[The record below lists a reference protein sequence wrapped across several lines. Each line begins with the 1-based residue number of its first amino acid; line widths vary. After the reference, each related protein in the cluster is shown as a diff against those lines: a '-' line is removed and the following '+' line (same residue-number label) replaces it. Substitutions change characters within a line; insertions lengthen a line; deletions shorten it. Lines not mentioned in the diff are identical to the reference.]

1 MDGAAAHEECS
12 TLPDA
17 SKAAADEGS
26 ETTMRPADEG
36 EVVEAVRWA
45 VAQRAPLEIV
55 GSGSKLGLG
64 RPVQARA
71 TLDVSQLTGVTLYE
85 PEELVL
91 RAAAGTPMAEIEALL
106 AENGQEIASEPM
118 DYGPLHRR
126 KRGGGTVG
134 GMIACN
140 LAGPRRLKAGAARD
154 QILGVRVV
162 TGRAEAIKSG
172 GRVVKNVTGYD
183 LSKGMTG
190 AYGTL
195 GVLSEVTIKVLPR
208 AETEVTL
215 ALRGLDDAAATA
227 AMARAMG
234 SSHEV
239 SGAAHLPALVAAR
252 VVDGA
257 LGSDPA
263 TLLRVEGFPVS
274 VAARVDALEGLLGG
288 HIQRVE
294 RDASRALWR
303 DVRDVAP
310 FADGTERAVW
320 RVSAAPGDGYKIVEA
335 MRQGTGVDAF
345 YDWQGGLAWLR
356 MEDDA
361 EADALRRATT
371 HFGGHATLVRAP
383 AAVRASVPVFEP
395 EPGPL
400 AALSGRLKAQ
410 FDPEGVLNPGRMV
423 AGR

>member
-1 MDGAAAHEECS
+1 MTAVSGEA
-12 TLPDA
+12 DA
-17 SKAAADEGS
+17 
-26 ETTMRPADEG
+26 TTMTPGDEV

-45 VAQRAPLEIV
+45 VAERAPLEIV

-71 TLDVSQLTGVTLYE
+71 TLDLSRLTGVTLYE

-91 RAAAGTPMAEIEALL
+91 RARAGTPMAKIEALL
-106 AENGQEIASEPM
+106 EANGQAIASEPM
-118 DYGPLHRR
+118 DYGPLHGRE
-126 KRGGGTVG
+126 RGGGTIG

-140 LAGPRRLKAGAARD
+140 LSGPRRLKAGAARD

-162 TGRAEAIKSG
+162 TGRGEAIKSG

-195 GVLSEVTIKVLPR
+195 GVLTEITIKVLPR

-227 AMARAMG
+227 AMARALG

-239 SGAAHLPALVAAR
+239 SAAAHLPMLVSAR
-252 VVDGA
+252 VADGA
-257 LGSDPA
+257 LGRDAA

-274 VAARVDALEGLLGG
+274 VAARADALETMLGG
-288 HIQRVE
+288 QIERVE

-303 DVRDVAP
+303 DMRDAVP
-310 FADGTERAVW
+310 LADGTERAVW
-320 RVSAAPGDGYKIVEA
+320 RVSVAPADGHGLVDA
-335 MRQGTGVDAF
+335 MRRGTGIDAF

-361 EADALRRATT
+361 HADALRRATG

-383 AAVRASVPVFEP
+383 ASVRASVPVFEP

-400 AALSGRLKAQ
+400 AALSARLKAQ

-423 AGR
+423 AGV

>member
-1 MDGAAAHEECS
+1 MND
-12 TLPDA
+12 
-17 SKAAADEGS
+17 
-26 ETTMRPADEG
+26 TTMRPRDEAQ
-36 EVVEAVRWA
+36 VVEAVRWA
-45 VAQRAPLEIV
+45 VGERAPVEIV

-71 TLDVSQLTGVTLYE
+71 TLDVSELAGITLYE

-91 RAAAGTPMAEIEALL
+91 RARAGTPMREIETLI
-106 AENGQEIASEPM
+106 AEHGQEIACEPM
-118 DYGPLHRR
+118 DYGPLHGGE
-126 KRGGGTVG
+126 RGGGTIG

-140 LAGPRRLKAGAARD
+140 LSGPRRIKAGAARD
-154 QILGVRVV
+154 QILGVRLV
-162 TGRAEAIKSG
+162 TGRGEAIKSG

-183 LSKGMTG
+183 LSKGVTG

-195 GVLSEVTIKVLPR
+195 GVLTEVTIKVLPR

-215 ALRGLDDAAATA
+215 ALRGLDDAAATD

-239 SGAAHLPALVAAR
+239 SAAAHLPMLVAAR
-252 VVDGA
+252 VADGA

-274 VAARVDALEGLLGG
+274 VAARVDALEALLGG
-288 HIQRVE
+288 EIE
-294 RDASRALWR
+294 RIEGETSRALWR
-303 DVRDVAP
+303 DVRDAVP
-310 FADGTERAVW
+310 FADGSDRAVW
-320 RVSAAPGDGYKIVEA
+320 RVSTAPGDGYKLVEA
-335 MRQGTGVDAF
+335 MRMGTGVDAF

-361 EADALRRATT
+361 HADALRRATGR
-371 HFGGHATLVRAP
+371 FGGHATLVRAP
-383 AAVRASVPVFEP
+383 ASVRASVPVFEP

-400 AALSGRLKAQ
+400 AALSARLKSQ
-410 FDPEGVLNPGRMV
+410 FDPEAILNPGRMV
-423 AGR
+423 AGT